1 MKCLSKTLAV
11 SLFAAMSITVSAD
24 NLLTDTK
31 FSSESG
37 WLTWVEKPALDAG
50 GFLKLEDGKALAK
63 SPAVNKQVRWNLQL
77 FKDIAV
83 DADKSY
89 KVTFK
94 ANSDKAG
101 KITIGYILSKA
112 PYADYGTATID
123 VEPGEKIYEC
133 TLAVKKD
140 KDGKYDLPR
149 SLRFWLGELKDANI
163 TVSDVSLEEIK

>member
-1 MKCLSKTLAV
+1 MHIGVAARSLLGKT
-11 SLFAAMSITVSAD
+11 
-24 NLLTDTK
+24 
-31 FSSESG
+31 
-37 WLTWVEKPALDAG
+37 
-50 GFLKLEDGKALAK
+50 
-63 SPAVNKQVRWNLQL
+63 
-77 FKDIAV
+77 
-83 DADKSY
+83 
-89 KVTFK
+89 
-94 ANSDKAG
+94 G